1 MNYVILNGK
10 KSTLIKGLMI
20 QSLPPITKPSIRTKV
35 ETIDGRD
42 GDIVTKL
49 GYAAYDKPMPIG
61 LFGDYDIDEVVEY
74 FNTEGVVIFS
84 NEPDKFYKYQILQP
98 INFER
103 LIRFKTATV
112 VFHVQPFKFS
122 TMSETLT
129 AKKDMMLIYDKT
141 DTAFGITAKK
151 ISDNQINVKGT
162 STGEVSFYFPIK
174 PLTNT
179 SASRVNVD
187 LKAYAESVTIS
198 GADGS
203 HVDVRVFHDN
213 PTNENS
219 FGGQAYNLASP
230 ASYQGRIDETLNYI
244 QITLDGGYTYNLN
257 ITVKMEDTSWNSY
270 VVTNLGNVASRPKYT
285 FKGNG
290 NSYIPEGLALDITI
304 SFYENP
310 IFSVSYPQPTLPSDP
325 TSITIDT
332 ESLDAYGFN
341 PTTGEKVL
349 LNRYVSGDFD
359 DLLLSPG
366 EHQISWYPMGE
377 VTELTIE
384 NSSRW
389 L

>member
-10 KSTLIKGLMI
+10 KSTLIKGLLI

-49 GYAAYDKPMPIG
+49 GYAAYDKPMSIG

-112 VFHVQPFKFS
+112 TFHVQPFKFS

-174 PLTNT
+174 PLTDT
-179 SASRVNVD
+179 STSLYSAD
-187 LKAYAESVTIS
+187 LVAF
-198 GADGS
+198 GGGS
-203 HVDVRVFHDN
+203 HVNIRVFHDA

-219 FGGQAYNLASP
+219 FGGQAFNLAEKVTYRGNIT
-230 ASYQGRIDETLNYI
+230 ATLNYI
-244 QITLDGGYTYNLN
+244 QITLDGGVTYNTT
-257 ITVKMEDTSWNSY
+257 ITIRMDDTGWNSY
-270 VVTNLGNVASRPKYT
+270 VVTNLGNVDSRPIYT
-285 FKGNG
+285 FKGEG
-290 NSYIPEGLALDITI
+290 IPDLALDISLRFDSMYS
-304 SFYENP
+304 SFN
-310 IFSVSYPQPTLPSDP
+310 VSYPTPMSAGDP
-325 TSITIDT
+325 TAIIIDT
-332 ESLDAYGFN
+332 ETLDAYGIS
-341 PTTGEKVL
+341 PTTGEKIL
-349 LNRYVSGDFD
+349 FNRYVSGDYD
-359 DLLLSPG
+359 SLMLKPG
-366 EHQISWYPMGE
+366 EVQISWYPRGQ

-389 L
+389 I